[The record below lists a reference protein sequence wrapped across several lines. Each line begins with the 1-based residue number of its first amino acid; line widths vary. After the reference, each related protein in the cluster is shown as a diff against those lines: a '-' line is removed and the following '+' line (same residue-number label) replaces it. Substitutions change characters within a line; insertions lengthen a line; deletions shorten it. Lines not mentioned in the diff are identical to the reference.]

1 MKRRTTRIR
10 PIEID
15 PDLASA
21 YLRTKLAGLPP
32 EKVDEL
38 CSVVGRRRETIDSW
52 REGRTLPIRSVWPK
66 ISTFL
71 GEPRSSMFDAAAI
84 PTAEPVTR

>member
-1 MKRRTTRIR
+1 MKPRTTRIQPR
-10 PIEID
+10 AVD
-15 PDLASA
+15 PQLATD
-21 YLRTKLAGLPP
+21 YLRTKLSALSP

-38 CSVVGRRRETIDSW
+38 CVVVGRRRETIESW
-52 REGRTLPIRSVWPK
+52 CAGRTLPIPSVWPK

-84 PTAEPVTR
+84 DRR

>member
-1 MKRRTTRIR
+1 MRPRSTRIQ
-10 PIEID
+10 PIPVD
-15 PDLASA
+15 PRLAA
-21 YLRTKLAGLPP
+21 DYLRTRLATLPP

-38 CSVVGRRRETIDSW
+38 CTIVGRRRETIESW
-52 REGRTLPIRSVWPK
+52 RDGRTLPIRSVWPK

-84 PTAEPVTR
+84 DQR